1 MKPLILFILSFYYG
15 MTCLA
20 QTGPE
25 KVAAAFCD
33 CSKKYDLRQFI
44 ALMDANEQTAIRA
57 KFEEMSK
64 VENEMKLCAKENA
77 NLTAEERRR
86 VPEREIT
93 NALLAN
99 CSEVD
104 VFFVKFREVWLQVKK
119 EDQQKKMDTQLAVI
133 ERFAQE
139 KQKDSVVQYIQKFV
153 YNYGRSD
160 DFIFKFIEYYYQV
173 DDFVKGNF
181 EAELMIEGLQN
192 EKYLTTDKE
201 NKYFKRKVFV
211 KSALMELAKR
221 YRQQTITDLI
231 NAKL

>member
-1 MKPLILFILSFYYG
+1 MKPLILFILCFYYG
-15 MTCLA
+15 MTCFG

-25 KVAAAFCD
+25 KVAAAFCA

-44 ALMDANEQTAIRA
+44 SLMDAKEQIAIRA

-77 NLTAEERRR
+77 NLTVEERRR

-104 VFFVKFREVWLQVKK
+104 VFFVKFREVWLQVQK

-133 ERFAQE
+133 ERFVQE
-139 KQKDSVVQYIQKFV
+139 KQKDSVVHCIQEFV

-160 DFIFKFIEYYYQV
+160 DFIFKLIEYYYQV
-173 DDFVKGNF
+173 GDFVKGNF
-181 EAELMIEGLQN
+181 EAELLIEGLQN
-192 EKYLTTDKE
+192 EKYLTTEKE

-211 KSALMELAKR
+211 KSTLIELASK
-221 YRQQTITDLI
+221 YKQQTIADLVDS
-231 NAKL
+231 KL